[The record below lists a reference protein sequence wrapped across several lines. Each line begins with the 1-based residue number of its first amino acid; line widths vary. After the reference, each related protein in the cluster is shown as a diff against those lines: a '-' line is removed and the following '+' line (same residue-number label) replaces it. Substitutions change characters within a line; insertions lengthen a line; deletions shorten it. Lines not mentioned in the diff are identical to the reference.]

1 VTDWTPGKPGYPDQR
16 PGSRWFEMTEERTEQ
31 LQARAE
37 RKAQANRDR
46 IRKAS
51 EVKAIQAQINSSLD
65 QFACLDC
72 GAVKAR
78 AEMVE
83 MVYSGQMGS
92 EGGSGEWYCLRDC
105 GA

>member
-1 VTDWTPGKPGYPDQR
+1 MNEWTPGKPGYPDQR
-16 PGSRWFEMTEERTEQ
+16 PGSRWFEMREERTEQ

-51 EVKAIQAQINSSLD
+51 EVKAIQAEINSSLD

-78 AEMVE
+78 GEMVE

>member
-1 VTDWTPGKPGYPDQR
+1 MR
-16 PGSRWFEMTEERTEQ
+16 EERTAT

-51 EVKAIQAQINSSLD
+51 EVKAIQAQINSLLD
-65 QFACLDC
+65 QVVCLDC

-83 MVYSGQMGS
+83 MVYSGHTGAQ
-92 EGGSGEWYCLRDC
+92 GGSGEWYCLKDC
-105 GA
+105 VA